1 MVIEG
6 RGADHD
12 DRYRTG
18 ERSGLLSNFTALE
31 PTEQR
36 IGLTARIFEYRASLD
51 EIVEVAR
58 RCRRLDL
65 MDVDQPTARIVDG
78 ARVDEAIDALHGID
92 LGFVADR
99 EPHLGVPVLHV
110 EIALRPHVARPT
122 IGERPAD
129 DHTIEI
135 VQLGHYARAMIG
147 TVHLPV
153 GNVGEAIERQPQ
165 RGLDSPR
172 RDSEDGLLSSTWF
185 GDAWIAALLVGHDTN
200 AGFGLHPLACRII
213 TEEDALAG
221 RGIIGVKEDA
231 DVAFISRCG
240 FY

>member
-6 RGADHD
+6 READHD

-18 ERSGLLSNFTALE
+18 ERSRLLSNFTALE

-36 IGLTARIFEYRASLD
+36 IGLTARIFEYRVPLD

-65 MDVDQPTARIVDG
+65 MDVDQPIARIVDG
-78 ARVDEAIDALHGID
+78 ARVNEAVDALHGID
-92 LGFVADR
+92 LGLVADR

-110 EIALRPHVARPT
+110 EIALRPRVARPT

-135 VQLGHYARAMIG
+135 VQLGHYARTMIG

-153 GNVGEAIERQPQ
+153 GNVGEAVERQPQ

-172 RDSEDGLLSSTWF
+172 RNSEDGLLSSTWF
-185 GDAWIAALLVGHDTN
+185 GDTWIAALLVGLILVSVFIRSR
-200 AGFGLHPLACRII
+200 AALLPKRMPSPVVGL
-213 TEEDALAG
+213 
-221 RGIIGVKEDA
+221 
-231 DVAFISRCG
+231 
-240 FY
+240 